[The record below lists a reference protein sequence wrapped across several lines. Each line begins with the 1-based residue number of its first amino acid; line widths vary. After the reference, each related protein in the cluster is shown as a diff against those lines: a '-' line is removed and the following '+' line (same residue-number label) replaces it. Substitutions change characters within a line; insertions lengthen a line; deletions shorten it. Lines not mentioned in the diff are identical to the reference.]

1 MEVYETL
8 GHIQVTAQEAL
19 VEDGG
24 KPQSLLKL
32 SKIGEQLHQQFNHSK
47 GSSGRRQET
56 RFGGVYESVV
66 MSLGFRH
73 STAIQGAT
81 NRTGG
86 RGTVCGRVSE

>member
-19 VEDGG
+19 EDGG

-32 SKIGEQLHQQFNHSK
+32 SEIGEQLHQQFNRSK

-66 MSLGFRH
+66 MSLGLRH
-73 STAIQGAT
+73 STAIQGLQT
-81 NRTGG
+81 ELGG
-86 RGTVCGRVSE
+86 GGPCEGE